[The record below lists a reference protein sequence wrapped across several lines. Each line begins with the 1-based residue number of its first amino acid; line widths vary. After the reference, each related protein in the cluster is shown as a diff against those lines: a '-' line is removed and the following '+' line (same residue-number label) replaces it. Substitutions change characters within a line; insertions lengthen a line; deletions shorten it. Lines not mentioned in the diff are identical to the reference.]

1 MIMEKPPLLVERP
14 IPGVVVV
21 TFNRP
26 EAHNALDT
34 GLQRLLDEHLS
45 ALEADAAVRC
55 VVFTGAG
62 GAAFSAGYDIH
73 ELARLSPDEVTLAL
87 LQREEWMWHL
97 ASLRMPTIAAVNGV
111 AHGAGALVACAL
123 DLRIGCQHTNFR
135 FTAGAYGGANATW
148 NLPLLVG
155 LAQAK
160 ELLFTSRPVGAD
172 AALGMG
178 LLNAKVAAS
187 ALLDEA
193 LRLAEEIATNP
204 PEGIAEAKRLL
215 HAGPGRGLRERYEAE
230 NVVMRTTL
238 RPKPMPELFA
248 RFLDRKRLT
257 PPLSGGHPPPPGAHD
272 QPEENG
278 CPAATE

>member
-1 MIMEKPPLLVERP
+1 MEKAPVLVDRP
-14 IPGVVVV
+14 APGVALV

-34 GLQRLLDEHLS
+34 GLQRILDAQLT

-55 VVFTGAG
+55 LVFTGAG
-62 GAAFSAGYDIH
+62 DAAFSAGYDIH

-123 DLRIGCQHTNFR
+123 DLRLGCERTNFR
-135 FTAGAYGGANATW
+135 FTAGAYNGANATW
-148 NLPLLVG
+148 SLPQLVG
-155 LAQAK
+155 LGQAK

-172 AALGMG
+172 AAGRIG
-178 LLNAKVAAS
+178 LLNSVVPAP
-187 ALLDEA
+187 ALLGEA
-193 LRLAEEIATNP
+193 LRLAEEIAANP
-204 PEGIAEAKRLL
+204 PEGIGEAKRLL
-215 HAGPGRGLRERYEAE
+215 HAGPGRGLRDRYEAE

-238 RPKPMPELFA
+238 RPEPMPELFA
-248 RFLDRKRLT
+248 RFLA
-257 PPLSGGHPPPPGAHD
+257 AHA
-272 QPEENG
+272 EENG